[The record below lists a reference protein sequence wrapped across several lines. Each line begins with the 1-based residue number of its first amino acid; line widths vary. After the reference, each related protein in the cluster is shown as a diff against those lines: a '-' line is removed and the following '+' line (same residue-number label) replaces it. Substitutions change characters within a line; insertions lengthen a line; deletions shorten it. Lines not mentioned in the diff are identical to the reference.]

1 VTGILKLILIKYSGK
16 MKKFGLIGG
25 VGPEST
31 IEYYRLIIKRYK
43 EILETEDYP
52 EMLINIINVKDIIY
66 CVKNRKLDNLVDIL
80 ADKVFTLEASGVDF
94 GAIAANTPHIVFD
107 RLVERVKLPL
117 ISIVEETCRELK
129 HKDLKRTLLMGTRF
143 TMTAGFYQNV
153 AGKYGI
159 DLLIPEPE
167 NREYVHNK
175 YMDELI
181 YNRIFPETKQ
191 RLIDIVNEIKESDS
205 IDSVILGGTELP
217 LILNQPDFED
227 IVVLDTAKIHVES
240 IVRRM
245 IEN

>member
-1 VTGILKLILIKYSGK
+1 

-43 EILETEDYP
+43 EIFDTNDYP
-52 EMLINIINVKDIIY
+52 EIIINSINLRDVIY
-66 CVKNRKLDNLVDIL
+66 CIKNQKLDKLVNIL
-80 ADKVFTLEASGVDF
+80 SEKISILEASGVDYC
-94 GAIAANTPHIVFD
+94 AIAANTPHIVFD
-107 RLVERVKLPL
+107 NLVERVKLPL

-129 HKDLKRTLLMGTRF
+129 LKDLKRTLLMGTRF
-143 TMTAGFYQNV
+143 TMTAGFYQKV
-153 AGKYGI
+153 ASKYGI

-181 YNRIFPETKQ
+181 YNSILPETKQ
-191 RLIDIVNEIKESDS
+191 RLVEIVNELKESES

-217 LILNQPDFED
+217 LILKQSDFED
-227 IVVLDTAKIHVES
+227 IVVLDTTKIHVES
-240 IVRRM
+240 IVKRM
-245 IEN
+245 IED